1 MHHVK
6 LVKSP
11 WIHLYYW
18 SRYKLKLLVYLLSTS
33 CSLFYLS
40 VINFCLAIVKE
51 MSTDSSK
58 QVKLG
63 FITGLVPRQKSMAFE
78 RILFRATRGNV
89 FLRQAV
95 VEDPVTDPISG
106 EKVSKKK
113 ISLEMSN
120 SSKDGRQVIIIVYK
134 DNNLLKLVNLDAPKI
149 II

>member
-1 MHHVK
+1 
-6 LVKSP
+6 
-11 WIHLYYW
+11 
-18 SRYKLKLLVYLLSTS
+18 
-33 CSLFYLS
+33 
-40 VINFCLAIVKE
+40 

-89 FLRQAV
+89 FLREAL

-113 ISLEMSN
+113 EISLKMSN

-134 DNNLLKLVNLDAPKI
+134 DSNLLKLVI
-149 II
+149 